1 MLKTNFSEFSNRM
14 SIRIGMLFSKIPIS
28 ANVWTLLS
36 VVPAIAGFVLLA
48 YYKQMTNA
56 LILFVISS
64 VMDAIDGGV
73 ARVTGTVSNLGA
85 YLDGMMDRVVEG
97 LLLVGIMLYGIN
109 DLTIGVYSTPAYILI
124 VLLLFFGSVMTSY
137 SRAYAVYR
145 KVLRSEKKISKM
157 PGILERAERLI
168 LVFIGMLT
176 YGLNPL
182 YLTYA
187 IALAAVLSI
196 ITVMQRVIYIV
207 RNAEY

>member
-1 MLKTNFSEFSNRM
+1 
-14 SIRIGMLFSKIPIS
+14 MLFSKIPIS
-28 ANVWTLLS
+28 ANAWTLLS
-36 VVPAIAGFVLLA
+36 VVPAIAGFVLLV

-85 YLDGMMDRVVEG
+85 YLDGMMDRIVEG

-109 DLTIGVYSTPAYILI
+109 DLAIGVYSTPAYILI

-168 LVFIGMLT
+168 LVFIGMLA